1 MLKKSHPR
9 KKATTTPNR
18 VSAVLETKNADY
30 VRKKMKEK
38 GSIKTVLDEALDH
51 VRECTKSV

>member
-38 GSIKTVLDEALDH
+38 GSIKTVLDDVIRHAID
-51 VRECTKSV
+51 CPKAA

>member
-1 MLKKSHPR
+1 MLRKTHPR

-38 GSIKTVLDEALDH
+38 GSIKKVLDEMVCH
-51 VRECTKSV
+51 VMECPKA